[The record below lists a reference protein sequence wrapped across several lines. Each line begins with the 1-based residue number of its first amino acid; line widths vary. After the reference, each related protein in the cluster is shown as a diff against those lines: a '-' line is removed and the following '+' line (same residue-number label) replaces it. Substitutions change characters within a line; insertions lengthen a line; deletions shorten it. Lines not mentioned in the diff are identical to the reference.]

1 MIKLP
6 INGQWTQPNNS
17 DKFGSLAYTKN
28 INLDEEGYIKLSPRA
43 VSLFNDTADVTN
55 IGSTDFDFPVA
66 FGRYQEGSM
75 RIATT
80 DEPFNLTV
88 TETEKSISEDN
99 TTDNPNLEFPS
110 HGVWWQ
116 NRWYVSTSLGGGS
129 SSGVSYNASGTW
141 TAVITGL
148 TAAKRHVMEVFRNR
162 KTLCVANGN
171 VLKQYDTSH
180 SASTDLT
187 LPSDFE
193 IIGLAYNN
201 YRMGIITRLGSDS
214 AGQNAE
220 CFFFSWDGATT
231 EANQGVSLGSY
242 SSFAIIPYKS
252 SFVVI
257 NSAGQLLYWNGGG
270 FDVMASFPFYYNKK
284 QWGDTLNYLSYGDNM
299 VVEGDVI
306 YINVG
311 FQLDQTGK
319 SQEKSLPNNPAGVWC
334 YDPVVGLYHKWS
346 PSNSNSYLHTI
357 TQANVDVDTDILTTS
372 VTIPATGNPMTL
384 SSGTV
389 GGLKSGIVY
398 YVIKLSD
405 TTFQIAETKEKAL
418 VGVYLDITSAS
429 ANQYF
434 WMYSLID
441 YGISYYEKSG
451 AVALWGLANRSYQDI
466 IFGGRH
472 LDTDLTSVIN
482 LCTAVPFLENRGYF
496 VTPKT
501 FLGSVTDNYQT
512 LYLKYRPLSLDDKII
527 VKVRTKN
534 VLNLPS
540 SSPRFDST
548 SLYWSSSNECYT
560 TVDLSAVKTAFD
572 AGNKLEIELT
582 AGVGAGQMV
591 QIESMAYES
600 GTYSMVLKDDVIGA
614 SSGLQSHFSIDNW
627 EEIFE
632 LNYDNQ
638 DDSGVW
644 ELPIDKASKWIQF
657 KIELRGYETTIEDLL
672 LTNTAQKT

>member
-6 INGQWTQPNNS
+6 INGQWTIPNNS

-28 INLDEEGYIKLSPRA
+28 INLDEEGYIKLSPRT
-43 VSLFNDTADVTN
+43 VSFFNDLADVAN
-55 IGSTDFDFPVA
+55 VGDTDFNFPVA
-66 FGRYQEGSM
+66 FGRYGNGSM

-80 DEPFNLTV
+80 DEPFNLSV
-88 TETEKSISEDN
+88 SETGKTIAEDTGSN
-99 TTDNPNLEFPS
+99 NPNLVFNS
-110 HGVWWQ
+110 HGCWWQ
-116 NRWYVSTSLGGGS
+116 NRFYESTDTA
-129 SSGVSYNASGTW
+129 VYYNTAGTW
-141 TAVITGL
+141 TANAITSL
-148 TAAKRHVMEVFRNR
+148 TSGKRHVMEVFRNR
-162 KTLCVANGN
+162 DTLCVANGN
-171 VLKQYDTSH
+171 VLKQYATDH

-214 AGQNAE
+214 AGQNSE

-242 SSFAIIPYKS
+242 SSFAITPYKS

-270 FDVMASFPFYYNKK
+270 FDVMTSFPFYYSKK
-284 QWGDTLNYLSYGDNM
+284 QWGDLLNFLSYGDNLT
-299 VVEGDVI
+299 VDGEVI
-306 YINVG
+306 YINIG
-311 FQLDQTGK
+311 FELDTTGVN
-319 SQEKSLPNNPAGVWC
+319 QESFLSNNPAGVWC
-334 YDPVVGLYHKWS
+334 YDPAIGLYHKWS
-346 PSNSNSYLHTI
+346 PSNSTAYFHTVSS
-357 TQANVDVDTDILTTS
+357 ANVDVDTDTFTTS
-372 VTIPATGNPMTL
+372 VTIPSTGNPMTL

-389 GGLKSGIVY
+389 GGLKSGVVY

-405 TTFQIAETKEKAL
+405 TTFQIAETKEKAFA
-418 VGVYLDITSAS
+418 GVAIDITSADT
-429 ANQYF
+429 NQYF
-434 WMYSLID
+434 WIYNLID

-451 AVALWGLANRSYQDI
+451 AIALWGQANRAYQDI
-466 IFGGRH
+466 VFGGRH
-472 LDTDLTSVIN
+472 FDTDLTSIIN
-482 LCTAVPFLENRGYF
+482 LCSAIPFLENRGYF

-501 FLGSVTDNYQT
+501 FLGSVTDNYQK
-512 LYLKYRPLSLDDKII
+512 LYLKYRPLAVNDKIV
-527 VKVRTKN
+527 VKARTKN

-540 SSPRFDST
+540 STPRSVT
-548 SLYWSSSNECYT
+548 TGLYWSSNNECYT
-560 TVDLSAVKTAFD
+560 TVDLSDVKTAFD

-582 AGVGAGQMV
+582 AGIGAGQMT
-591 QIESMAYES
+591 QIESIAYES
-600 GTYSMVLKDDVIGA
+600 GTYSMVLKDDVVGA
-614 SSGLQSHFSIDNW
+614 SSGLQSYFSIDNW

-638 DDSGVW
+638 DENGIW
-644 ELPIDKASKWIQF
+644 ELPIGKSAKWIQF